1 MQNSTL
7 SKKPF
12 RTAYGPK
19 LEVELIFTGPGRTK
33 QAFKAECDINT
44 IMARY
49 QKTGVLEFTQKHAG
63 QFEDVT
69 ALDYTAGMQAIAA
82 AKSMFFDM
90 PSALR
95 ARFENEPGR
104 FLEFIQDPR
113 NTAEAIELGL
123 ATVREP
129 DPVEEPAEAS
139 RSSRKAAP
147 KGGDTPPKDQS
158 TT

>member
-7 SKKPF
+7 PKKPF

-19 LEVELIFTGPGRTK
+19 LDTELIFTGPGRTK

-49 QKTGVLEFTQKHAG
+49 QKTGVLEFTQKHAA
-63 QFEDVT
+63 QYEDVT
-69 ALDYTAGMQAIAA
+69 ALDYTAGMLQIAA
-82 AKSMFFDM
+82 AKSMFADL
-90 PSALR
+90 PAHLR
-95 ARFENEPGR
+95 ARFENEPAR
-104 FLEFIQDPR
+104 FLDFVQDPR

-123 ATVREP
+123 ATAREP

-139 RSSRKAAP
+139 RSTRKAAP
-147 KGGDTPPKDQS
+147 KGGDTSPQDQS